1 MKQKK
6 IFWSGI
12 IGNVLDHYD
21 VALYMFLAPFL
32 APIFFENQD
41 PIVQVILAYGL
52 MSTNLITRPLGSLFF
67 GKMAIK
73 HGAHRTLI
81 ITLAGVTLST
91 FIIGCLPSYRS
102 IGPASPILLVLVRMT
117 QGFFAA
123 GELSIASLFL
133 IEQSEI
139 QKRSKA
145 SSYYLCSTMG
155 GIMLASSVAAL
166 VSASDNILYYWRY
179 AFLSSAL
186 TGIVG
191 LWLRSLLDDIPQEKV
206 EQKYNTSIGIV
217 TENKWKILQII
228 IISSFSYMTYIVP
241 FVFLNKFV
249 AALQPISDIAIL
261 THNSALLVLD
271 IILLPIFGII
281 AQKFTLH
288 KWMSAMSGLL
298 MVVIIPIFYSL
309 QNASVIEISILKLV
323 IIIIGVAFVA
333 PMNAWIFDKLQG
345 KEKYLIMGLGYSI
358 GTELLGRN
366 TTVICWALWYH
377 FNNVFAPAMYI
388 VILSLITTIML
399 LSNKIIR
406 QT

>member
-1 MKQKK
+1 MRQKL

-41 PIVQVILAYGL
+41 PIVQIILAYGL

-67 GKMAIK
+67 GKMAIIK
-73 HGAHRTLI
+73 GAQKTLL
-81 ITLAGVTLST
+81 ITLAGVTIST
-91 FIIGCLPSYRS
+91 FLIGCLPSYKS
-102 IGPASPILLVLVRMT
+102 IGFFAPILLVLIRMT

-133 IEQSEI
+133 IEQSEEK
-139 QKRSKA
+139 KRSNA

-155 GIMLASSVAAL
+155 GIMLASWAATF
-166 VSASDNILYYWRY
+166 VSASSDPGCYWRY

-186 TGIVG
+186 TGLAG
-191 LWLRSLLDDIPQEKV
+191 LWLRSLLKEVPKERV
-206 EQKYNTSIGIV
+206 EQKYNTNVSII
-217 TENKWKILQII
+217 TKNRWKILQII
-228 IISSFSYMTYIVP
+228 IISSFSYMTYIIP
-241 FVFLNKFV
+241 FVFLNKFIS
-249 AALQPISDIAIL
+249 ALQPVNDVAIL

-281 AQKFTLH
+281 AQRFTYH
-288 KWMSAMSGLL
+288 KWMSAMSALL
-298 MVVIIPIFYSL
+298 MVIIIPIFYAL
-309 QNASVIEISILKLV
+309 PNASIIEITILKLFIV
-323 IIIIGVAFVA
+323 VIGVAFVA
-333 PMNAWIFDKLQG
+333 PMNAWFFEILQG
-345 KEKYLIMGLGYSI
+345 NDKYLLMGLGYSI

-377 FNNVFAPAMYI
+377 FNNLLAPSMYI
-388 VILSLITTIML
+388 AVLSFITTIIL
-399 LSNKIIR
+399 LLNKDR
-406 QT
+406 KLS